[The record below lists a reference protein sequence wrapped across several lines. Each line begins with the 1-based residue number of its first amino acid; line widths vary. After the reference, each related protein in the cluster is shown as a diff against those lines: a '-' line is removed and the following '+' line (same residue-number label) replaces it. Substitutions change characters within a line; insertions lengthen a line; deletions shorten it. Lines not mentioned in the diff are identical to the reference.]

1 MLTLRLGIQITCY
14 LRTLGS
20 WDILLGIFVL
30 PKIDWDACCV
40 LFELSLYWVYFSCI
54 WQQIFVFCGLNCKN
68 VIYFLLDKFQGRKW
82 VEIIILIFFNI
93 KIQNNFKQC
102 NSIFS
107 MPNEE
112 NLTFVLEGKSERQ
125 RQRRDGDAA
134 LSGYIMYLCRAYK
147 CITCE
152 FSLNYH

>member
-1 MLTLRLGIQITCY
+1 MLLENTGVMRHTFGNLCSAKDWLR
-14 LRTLGS
+14 
-20 WDILLGIFVL
+20 
-30 PKIDWDACCV
+30 CCV

-147 CITCE
+147 CIACE